1 MFRQSGQENDG
12 SHQSFG
18 QCVCQVG
25 VFIHI
30 MQYKVT
36 QEMHTVTIVTVNDKI
51 GQLQSSHILSW
62 LFNDQFFKLKVENN
76 LFATVHS
83 EN

>member
-1 MFRQSGQENDG
+1 
-12 SHQSFG
+12 
-18 QCVCQVG
+18 
-25 VFIHI
+25 

-62 LFNDQFFKLKVENN
+62 LFNDQFLKLKVEIICLQLYTVRIETASKNN
-76 LFATVHS
+76 KSCTFLSPKEINFS
-83 EN
+83 IM

>member
-1 MFRQSGQENDG
+1 
-12 SHQSFG
+12 
-18 QCVCQVG
+18 
-25 VFIHI
+25 

>member
-1 MFRQSGQENDG
+1 MGPINPLANAF
-12 SHQSFG
+12 
-18 QCVCQVG
+18 CQVG

-30 MQYKVT
+30 MLYKVT